1 MVIDAKPKL
10 CLVHTSPHREVD
22 VEIFLMP
29 LWKVVFGD
37 WMARHARERAALLLV

>member
-1 MVIDAKPKL
+1 MLRKKKKKKKEMVIDAKPKL

-29 LWKVVFGD
+29 L
-37 WMARHARERAALLLV
+37 